1 LFLNIGY
8 PGRRGVY
15 GFNAKEKTWWHFSNG
30 RKNNSFSTSK
40 CIKNSKDL
48 GKKLGEVLIESGIV
62 SEEDIIDAIV
72 AQTGIKK
79 IDLNNIQFDK
89 KAIKIV
95 PQNLCNKYNLIA
107 FGFEE
112 DKIMVALSDPLNIF
126 AIDDISIS
134 TGLAVK
140 TFIAPKRDID
150 KFVKINYSS
159 EGVNKAAEELLKETL
174 EAKNIAVSLDVE
186 EVDDV
191 KNAPVVK
198 MIEYLF
204 KNSVEMRASD
214 IHIEPYEKE
223 IRIRYRIDGELTTIN
238 TLGIESLGPLITRIK
253 ILANLNIAEKRIP
266 QDGRIIT
273 KFGNTEVDL
282 RVSILPTVNGE
293 KVVIRILNRSS
304 YKVGKDRLGLSEE
317 NLRKLNNII
326 SNPHG
331 IVLVTGPTG
340 SGKST
345 TLYTI
350 LSELNSSNVNIVT
363 VEDPVEYTLDG
374 INQVNVNK
382 KAGLSFASGL
392 RSILRQDP
400 DIIMIGEIRDEET
413 AQIAIKAA
421 ITGHLVLSTLH
432 TNDAPSSITRLVDM
446 GVEPYLVASSVVGV
460 VAQRLV
466 RKICPHCKEEYEAS
480 EYERKILTG
489 SSNGTLK
496 LYKGKGCGHCNGTGY
511 IGRTGVYEIMEITR
525 EHRDVI
531 NITRDSD
538 ILKDISIKYGMTTLE
553 DECKKLVLN
562 GTTTMQEL
570 ATITLLGDI

>member
-1 LFLNIGY
+1 MALMQKKRLGDIL
-8 PGRRGVY
+8 VM
-15 GFNAKEKTWWHFSNG
+15 AEKITPSQLQSAL
-30 RKNNSFSTSK
+30 KTQK
-40 CIKNSKDL
+40 IL
-48 GKKLGEVLIESGIV
+48 GKKLGEVLIETGVV
-62 SEEDIIDAIV
+62 SEEDIIDAIE
-72 AQTGIKK
+72 AQTGIRK
-79 IDLNNIQFDK
+79 IDLNNVEFDK

-174 EAKNIAVSLDVE
+174 EAKNIGVSLDVE

-238 TLGIESLGPLITRIK
+238 TLGIESLAPLITRIK

-374 INQVNVNK
+374 INQVNVNA
-382 KAGLSFASGL
+382 KAGLTFASGL

-400 DIIMIGEIRDEET
+400 DIVMIGEIRDEET

-432 TNDAPSSITRLVDM
+432 TNDAPSSVTRLVDM
-446 GVEPYLVASSVVGV
+446 GVEPYLVATSVVGII
-460 VAQRLV
+460 AQRLV

-489 SSNGTLK
+489 AYDKNLK
-496 LYKGKGCGHCNGTGY
+496 LYRGKGCGHCNGSGY
-511 IGRTGVYEIMEITR
+511 IGRTGVYEIMEVTR
-525 EHRDVI
+525 EHRDTI
-531 NITRDSD
+531 NRTRDSNL
-538 ILKDISIKYGMTTLE
+538 LKDISIKHGMTTLAE
-553 DECKKLVLN
+553 ECKKLVLN
-562 GTTTMQEL
+562 GITTVQEL

>member
-1 LFLNIGY
+1 MALVQKKRLGDILLM
-8 PGRRGVY
+8 
-15 GFNAKEKTWWHFSNG
+15 AEKITPSQLQSAL
-30 RKNNSFSTSK
+30 KTQK
-40 CIKNSKDL
+40 IL

-62 SEEDIIDAIV
+62 SEEDIIDAIE

-79 IDLNNIQFDK
+79 IDLNNINFDK

-112 DKIMVALSDPLNIF
+112 DKVLVAMSDPLNIF

-140 TFIAPKRDID
+140 TFIAPKKDID

-159 EGVNKAAEELLKETL
+159 EGVNKAAEELSKETL
-174 EAKNIAVSLDVE
+174 EAKTISVDVE

-204 KNSVEMRASD
+204 KNSIEMRASD
-214 IHIEPYEKE
+214 IHIEPFEKE

-238 TLGIESLGPLITRIK
+238 TLGIESLAPLITRIK

-273 KFGNTEVDL
+273 KIGNTDVDL

-293 KVVIRILNRSS
+293 KVVIRILNRDN
-304 YKVGKDRLGLSEE
+304 YKLGKEYLGLTKE
-317 NLRKLNNII
+317 NLKKLNNII

-345 TLYTI
+345 TLYTV
-350 LSELNSSNVNIVT
+350 LSELNSSNVNIIT

-374 INQVNVNK
+374 INQVNVNT
-382 KAGLSFASGL
+382 KAGLTFASGL

-460 VAQRLV
+460 IAQRLV
-466 RKICPHCKEEYEAS
+466 RKICPYCKEEYEAS
-480 EYERKILTG
+480 EYERKTLTG

-511 IGRTGVYEIMEITR
+511 IGRIGVYEIMEVTR
-525 EHRDVI
+525 EHRDII
-531 NITRDSD
+531 NKTRDSD
-538 ILKDISIKYGMTTLE
+538 ILKDISIKHGMTTLE

>member
-1 LFLNIGY
+1 MALVQKKRLGDILLM
-8 PGRRGVY
+8 
-15 GFNAKEKTWWHFSNG
+15 AEKITPSQLQSAL
-30 RKNNSFSTSK
+30 KTQK
-40 CIKNSKDL
+40 IL

-112 DKIMVALSDPLNIF
+112 DKILVAMSDPLNIF

-134 TGLAVK
+134 TGLEVK
-140 TFIAPKRDID
+140 TFIAPKKDID

-159 EGVNKAAEELLKETL
+159 EGVNKAAEELSKESL
-174 EAKNIAVSLDVE
+174 EAKNIAVDVE

-204 KNSVEMRASD
+204 RNSVEMRASD
-214 IHIEPYEKE
+214 IHIEPFEKE
-223 IRIRYRIDGELTTIN
+223 IRIRYRIDGKLTTIN
-238 TLGIESLGPLITRIK
+238 TLGIESLAPLITRIK

-273 KFGNTEVDL
+273 KIGNTDVDL

-293 KVVIRILNRSS
+293 KVVIRILNRDN
-304 YKVGKDRLGLSEE
+304 YKLGKEHLGLSKA

-350 LSELNSSNVNIVT
+350 LSELNSSNVNIIT

-374 INQVNVNK
+374 INQVNVNT
-382 KAGLSFASGL
+382 KAGLTFASGL

-460 VAQRLV
+460 IAQRLV

-480 EYERKILTG
+480 EYERKTLTG

-511 IGRTGVYEIMEITR
+511 IGRIGVYEIMEVTR
-525 EHRDVI
+525 EHRDII
-531 NITRDSD
+531 NKTRDSD
-538 ILKDISIKYGMTTLE
+538 ILKDISIKHGMTTLE

>member
-1 LFLNIGY
+1 MALVQKKRLGDILLM
-8 PGRRGVY
+8 
-15 GFNAKEKTWWHFSNG
+15 AEKITPSQLQSAL
-30 RKNNSFSTSK
+30 KTQK
-40 CIKNSKDL
+40 IL

-112 DKIMVALSDPLNIF
+112 DKILVAMSDPLNIF

-134 TGLAVK
+134 TGLEVK
-140 TFIAPKRDID
+140 TFIAPKKDID

-159 EGVNKAAEELLKETL
+159 EGVNKAAEELSKESL
-174 EAKNIAVSLDVE
+174 EAKNIAVDVE

-204 KNSVEMRASD
+204 RNSVEMRASD
-214 IHIEPYEKE
+214 IHIEPFEKE

-238 TLGIESLGPLITRIK
+238 TLGIESLAPLITRIK

-273 KFGNTEVDL
+273 KIGNTDVDL

-293 KVVIRILNRSS
+293 KVVIRILNRDN
-304 YKVGKDRLGLSEE
+304 YKVGKEYLGLTKE
-317 NLRKLNNII
+317 NLKKLNNII

-345 TLYTI
+345 TLYTV
-350 LSELNSSNVNIVT
+350 LSELNSSNVNIIT

-374 INQVNVNK
+374 INQVNVNT
-382 KAGLSFASGL
+382 KAGLTFASGL

-460 VAQRLV
+460 IAQRLV
-466 RKICPHCKEEYEAS
+466 RKICPYCKEEYEAS
-480 EYERKILTG
+480 EYERKTLTG

-511 IGRTGVYEIMEITR
+511 IGRIGVYEIMEVTR
-525 EHRDVI
+525 EHRDII
-531 NITRDSD
+531 NKTRDSD
-538 ILKDISIKYGMTTLE
+538 ILKDISIKHGMTTLE

>member
-1 LFLNIGY
+1 MALVQKKRLGDILLM
-8 PGRRGVY
+8 
-15 GFNAKEKTWWHFSNG
+15 AEKITPSQLQSAL
-30 RKNNSFSTSK
+30 KTQK
-40 CIKNSKDL
+40 IL

-112 DKIMVALSDPLNIF
+112 DKILVAMSDPLNIF

-134 TGLAVK
+134 TGLEVK
-140 TFIAPKRDID
+140 TFIAPKKDID

-159 EGVNKAAEELLKETL
+159 EGVNKAAEELSKESL
-174 EAKNIAVSLDVE
+174 EAKNIAVDVE

-204 KNSVEMRASD
+204 RNSVEMRASD
-214 IHIEPYEKE
+214 IHIEPFEKE

-238 TLGIESLGPLITRIK
+238 TLGIESLVPLITRIK
-253 ILANLNIAEKRIP
+253 ILANLDIAEKRIP

-273 KFGNTEVDL
+273 KVGNTEVDL

-374 INQVNVNK
+374 INQVNVNA
-382 KAGLSFASGL
+382 KAGLTFASGL

-400 DIIMIGEIRDEET
+400 DIVMIGEIRDEET

-432 TNDAPSSITRLVDM
+432 TNDAPSSVTRLVDM
-446 GVEPYLVASSVVGV
+446 GVEPYLVATSVVGII
-460 VAQRLV
+460 AQRLV

-489 SSNGTLK
+489 AYDKNLK
-496 LYKGKGCGHCNGTGY
+496 LYRGKGCGHCNGSGY
-511 IGRTGVYEIMEITR
+511 IGRTGVYEIMEVTR
-525 EHRDVI
+525 EHRDTI
-531 NITRDSD
+531 NKTRDSNV
-538 ILKDISIKYGMTTLE
+538 LKDISIKHGMTTLE
-553 DECKKLVLN
+553 EECKKLVLN
-562 GTTTMQEL
+562 GTTTIQEL